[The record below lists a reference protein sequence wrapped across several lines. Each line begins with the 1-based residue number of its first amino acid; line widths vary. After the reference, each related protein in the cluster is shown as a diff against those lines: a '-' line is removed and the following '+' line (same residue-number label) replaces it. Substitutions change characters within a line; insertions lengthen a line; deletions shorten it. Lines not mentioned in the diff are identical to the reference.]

1 MYKSKVKYKFK
12 RKIKLNMRKFTLL
25 LSFICLQTLLS
36 AQSSPTGTIVSGG
49 LTREYRLY
57 VPAAYNAATPVPLLF
72 NLHGYG
78 SNNLEQDFYGN
89 FKQIAD
95 TANFIIAMPNGT
107 FDNQGKR
114 YWNNFIPNSGVDDV
128 AFISNLLDTLRS
140 IYNIDLDR
148 VYSTGMS
155 NGGFMSYELAAQ
167 LNNRIAAIASVAGDM
182 ITPKLNALNPA
193 RPVPVMEIHGNAD
206 ATVPY
211 DGLPASAFAPIE
223 NVVNKWVT
231 LNHCNPTPTVTDVPN
246 TNTSDGCTAT
256 HYVYGGGD
264 QGSTV
269 EFYKING
276 GGHTWPGAA
285 FNIGVT
291 NMDINASIEIWRF
304 LRKYRLS
311 QFPTATLEAANTP
324 DWQLFP
330 NPATNHFTL
339 QSEDASKAVRVRVFD
354 AQGRLVS
361 TIQAPNENTISVPV
375 NNWLSGW
382 YGVLLETENGV
393 RNMKV
398 FVGK

>member
-1 MYKSKVKYKFK
+1 
-12 RKIKLNMRKFTLL
+12 MRTFTLL

-36 AQSSPTGTIVSGG
+36 AQSSPTGTIISGG

-57 VPAAYNAATPVPLLF
+57 VPAAYNGTTAVPLLF

-89 FKQIAD
+89 FKPIAD
-95 TANFIIAMPNGT
+95 TANFIIVMPNGT

-114 YWNNFIPNSGVDDV
+114 YWNNFIVNSGVDDV
-128 AFISNLLDTLRS
+128 AFMSNLLDTLRTV
-140 IYNIDLDR
+140 YKIDLDR

-155 NGGFMSYELAAQ
+155 NGGFMSYELAAN

-182 ITPKLNALNPA
+182 ITPKLNTLSLV
-193 RPVPVMEIHGNAD
+193 RPVPVMQIHGTAD

-211 DGLPASAFAPIE
+211 DGLPVSFFAPIE
-223 NVVNKWVT
+223 TLVSKWVD

-246 TNTSDGCTAT
+246 TNTTDGCTAT

-276 GGHTWPGAA
+276 GGHTWPGTF

-291 NMDINASIEIWRF
+291 NQDMNASLEIWRF

-311 QFPTATLEAANTP
+311 QFTTATSEAANASN
-324 DWQLFP
+324 WKLFP
-330 NPATNHFTL
+330 NPASDHFTL
-339 QSEDASKAVRVRVFD
+339 QSDDASKAVRVRVFD
-354 AQGRLVS
+354 AQGRVVS
-361 TIQAPNENTISVPV
+361 TIQANGETAISVPV
-375 NNWLSGW
+375 KNWLSGW
-382 YGVLLETENGV
+382 YGVVLETENGV

>member
-1 MYKSKVKYKFK
+1 
-12 RKIKLNMRKFTLL
+12 MRKFTLL

-57 VPAAYNAATPVPLLF
+57 VPAAYNGTTPVPLLF

-89 FKQIAD
+89 FKPIAD
-95 TANFIIAMPNGT
+95 TANFIIVMPNGT
-107 FDNQGKR
+107 FDNVGKR
-114 YWNNFIPNSGVDDV
+114 YWNNFILNSGVDDV
-128 AFISNLLDTLRS
+128 AFISNLLDTLRT

-155 NGGFMSYELAAQ
+155 NGGFMSYELADH

-182 ITPKLNALNPA
+182 IIPKLNALNLA
-193 RPVPVMEIHGNAD
+193 RPVPIMEIHGNAD
-206 ATVPY
+206 AVVPY
-211 DGLPASAFAPIE
+211 DGLPASFFSPVE
-223 NVVNKWVT
+223 TLVSKWVDV
-231 LNHCNPTPTVTDVPN
+231 NSCNPTPSVTDVPN
-246 TNTSDGCTAT
+246 INTTDGCTAT
-256 HYVYGGGD
+256 HYVYSGGD

-291 NMDINASIEIWRF
+291 NQDFNASLVIWRF

-311 QFPTATLEAANTP
+311 QFTTATSEAANASN
-324 DWQLFP
+324 WKLFP
-330 NPATNHFTL
+330 NPATDHFTL
-339 QSEDASKAVRVRVFD
+339 QSDGASKAVRVRIFD
-354 AQGRLVS
+354 AQGRVVS
-361 TIQAPNENTISVPV
+361 TIQGNGESVVSLPV

-382 YGVLLETENGV
+382 YSVMLETENGV
-393 RNMKV
+393 LNMQI
-398 FVGK
+398 FVRR